1 MQKATLKRNEE
12 RDRVVPEKIVR
23 KSWQDVQNNLAF
35 FQGLFGMSNFLVVG
49 NNKFL
54 SAKQAQSKF
63 KMLVDKGVKKF
74 LKMKP
79 KNKIAKAFEERA
91 SKIYK

>member
-1 MQKATLKRNEE
+1 MML
-12 RDRVVPEKIVR
+12 
-23 KSWQDVQNNLAF
+23 L
-35 FQGLFGMSNFLVVG
+35 FLVVG

-79 KNKIAKAFEERA
+79 KNKIAKAWMRKEKKFQKVFKDPGQSRFFE
-91 SKIYK
+91 SVKIPVKATRIMRKRPAVLAEG

>member
-1 MQKATLKRNEE
+1 
-12 RDRVVPEKIVR
+12 
-23 KSWQDVQNNLAF
+23 
-35 FQGLFGMSNFLVVG
+35 MSNFLVVG

-79 KNKIAKAFEERA
+79 KNKIAKAG
-91 SKIYK
+91 